1 MAFFECVQNSG
12 TVELNSYITS
22 GFQTTKTYTAS
33 DEQYV
38 QVIVKTAIYAGSASL
53 IINGITVST
62 KTSGEEQYLY
72 TDQAYTLPK
81 GSTITYGGN
90 CSFTMYIVTTGTGV
104 IS

>member
-1 MAFFECVQNSG
+1 MFYKVSNGG
-12 TVELNSYITS
+12 TAALNSYITS

-38 QVIVKTAIYAGSASL
+38 QVIVKTDIYAGSASL

-62 KTSGEEQYLY
+62 KTGGEDQYLY

-81 GSTITYGGN
+81 GSKITYGGN
-90 CSFTMYIVTTGTGV
+90 CSYTMYIVTTGAGV